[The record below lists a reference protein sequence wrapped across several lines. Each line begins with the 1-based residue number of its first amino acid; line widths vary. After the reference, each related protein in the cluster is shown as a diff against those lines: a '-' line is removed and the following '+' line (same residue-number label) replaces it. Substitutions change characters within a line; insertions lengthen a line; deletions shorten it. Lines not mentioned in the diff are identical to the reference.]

1 MKLKEFVLVV
11 SSDISILP
19 VRENREVVSKVTIY
33 HPTRPYVGLNWRM
46 AWHALCRFVCIY
58 LVGIETSL
66 LNENERGDVSIK
78 EKLGAFVQ
86 LLLQRKSHKCYSYS
100 CPTYAYFLTD
110 FTSMSLIYMT
120 CTVPVVMTTVLCI
133 LDDVCKGHLKH
144 VE

>member
-19 VRENREVVSKVTIY
+19 VREYREIVSKVTIY

-46 AWHALCRFVCIY
+46 AWHALCRFVCVY

-66 LNENERGDVSIK
+66 LNENKRGDISIK
-78 EKLGAFVQ
+78 ENLGAFVQ

-100 CPTYAYFLTD
+100 CPTYGYFLTD
-110 FTSMSLIYMT
+110 FTSMSPIYMT
-120 CTVPVVMTTVLCI
+120 CTVPVVMNTVLFT
-133 LDDVCKGHLKH
+133 LNYGCKGHLKL